1 MKNVYK
7 SLNEQKL
14 YYEQELIRKKNVL
27 KDTKEERKNITIKK
41 IHGELYY
48 YAQCKRAGK
57 VNSQYLGPVIPGTIA
72 DIEEKLDVKM
82 PEFYYRPYGME
93 YMRYEIETEPD
104 VARVEYEYNDN
115 IILVYVNKQ
124 NEGTA
129 SNISSLNGNEKV
141 VDKISNHGTEIVV
154 KEMKDEKDKISTYI
168 ASWEK
173 DDVAYYIVGKIE
185 FDEIKKIVEYMK
197 F

>member
-1 MKNVYK
+1 
-7 SLNEQKL
+7 
-14 YYEQELIRKKNVL
+14 
-27 KDTKEERKNITIKK
+27 
-41 IHGELYY
+41 
-48 YAQCKRAGK
+48 
-57 VNSQYLGPVIPGTIA
+57 
-72 DIEEKLDVKM
+72 
-82 PEFYYRPYGME
+82 
-93 YMRYEIETEPD
+93 MRYEIETEPD

-124 NEGTA
+124 NKGTA